1 MYFICPGKGS
11 DPFPQTAI
19 KSEKL
24 WIPNWFDATT
34 PHAKKAK
41 TIKGDIQLAAW
52 ETIPYPL
59 AAIHVVR
66 PPMIKTTMIHVILL
80 GITSVS
86 FGISKPVGTPTA
98 VADTVIMDPAKK
110 QNNTP
115 LATL

>member
-1 MYFICPGKGS
+1 M
-11 DPFPQTAI
+11 
-19 KSEKL
+19 
-24 WIPNWFDATT
+24 
-34 PHAKKAK
+34 
-41 TIKGDIQLAAW
+41 AAL

-66 PPMIKTTMIHVILL
+66 PPMIITTMIHVTLL

-86 FGISKPVGTPTA
+86 LGISIPVGTPTA
-98 VADTVIMDPAKK
+98 VAETVIMEPAKK